1 MGDSGSTGATGP
13 TGAAASIELDD
24 VPVASDVST
33 LNFSGGVSVRSDGGG
48 QVTVAVPFGSEY
60 QALESNGQSATTSGA
75 YVQKLTLTT
84 STLSGG
90 QYYVGWYFE
99 AKPSEGEGSKVVT
112 RVQLDDTLTIGEVEQ
127 DAPSSTIAGVKA
139 SWEGTSGFQ
148 VVALAGGK
156 HRIDV
161 DYKAQV
167 GPLYVPG
174 QDNSVS
180 IRRARV
186 ALWKVR

>member
-1 MGDSGSTGATGP
+1 
-13 TGAAASIELDD
+13 
-24 VPVASDVST
+24 VASDVST

-60 QALESNGQSATTSGA
+60 QGLESDGQSATTSGA

-90 QYYVGWYFE
+90 QYHVAWYFE
-99 AKPSEGEGSKVVT
+99 SKPSQGEGSKVVA

-127 DAPSSTIAGVKA
+127 GAPASTIAGVTA
-139 SWEGTSGFQ
+139 SWAGTSGFQ
-148 VVALAGGK
+148 IVALAAGR

-161 DYKAQV
+161 DYKAQL

-174 QDNSVS
+174 RDNSVF